1 MQGVIYVNTIFGI
14 IVVVLVTV
22 VSELLSKYI
31 PITMPASIYGIVILF
46 LLLQMGI
53 VKKERVEGVCKFL
66 IKIMPLTFIPAA
78 VSLIDSFL
86 DLKAIIAAV
95 LMAIVVSTI
104 FVMATTGKFCET
116 LLKLRRDK

>member
-14 IVVVLVTV
+14 IIVVLVTV
-22 VSELLSKYI
+22 VSELLSKNI

-46 LLLQMGI
+46 LLLQIGI

>member
-1 MQGVIYVNTIFGI
+1 MNTIFGI
-14 IVVVLVTV
+14 IIVALVTV

-46 LLLQMGI
+46 LLLQMGV

>member
-1 MQGVIYVNTIFGI
+1 MQGVIDVNTIYGI
-14 IVVVLVTV
+14 IIVALVTAI
-22 VSELLSKYI
+22 SELLSRYV

-46 LLLQMGI
+46 LLLQLGV
-53 VKKERVEGVCKFL
+53 VKKEKVEGVCKFL

-86 DLKAIIAAV
+86 DLKAIIV
-95 LMAIVVSTI
+95 PVIMAIVVSTI